1 MNCYSVE
8 NTPEQF
14 YLESQGSTATRAFL
28 PRDSISIASISSF
41 RVCTYVSSVENSS
54 TTNLILIIAGPS
66 PWCFSSTI
74 SFLAL
79 VYCRSNLRTTS
90 IRASSPNI
98 IRSLGFLPPLGYFLE
113 FLQFHRLD
121 LLLHRSIPPL
131 PSSLEFSSIK
141 PQPRVLRSSASFRCA
156 LMSRMPRGVQ
166 ISQVSSSPRSVSYQV
181 YKLRPLIEQQQI
193 LSGKLGK
200 LVQPREREDKP
211 EARKGVK
218 AGRTSNRSVHLFGT
232 RTWHQKWIV
241 VDQDQDRSIVYCHAC
256 LSPTR
261 FHHQHSFHII
271 ISRLH
276 LRFLC
281 RKLFHHKPHP
291 HHRWTFTVVLLVNN
305 QVPCF
310 SLLSIQPSNYI
321 HSSLF
326 TEHHQ
331 EPRVSS
337 ASRLFLRVPSVP
349 SIRSSSPPIKSFL
362 TFIPRVF
369 SD

>member
-1 MNCYSVE
+1 MAAEGKNRARALTAERLE
-8 NTPEQF
+8 NPKGFPLATFHSHHPFSQF
-14 YLESQGSTATRAFL
+14 SSISFSLLRSIPLSPLSPITHVLVACVRSTATRAFL

-181 YKLRPLIEQQQI
+181 
-193 LSGKLGK
+193 
-200 LVQPREREDKP
+200 
-211 EARKGVK
+211 
-218 AGRTSNRSVHLFGT
+218 
-232 RTWHQKWIV
+232 
-241 VDQDQDRSIVYCHAC
+241 
-256 LSPTR
+256 
-261 FHHQHSFHII
+261 
-271 ISRLH
+271 
-276 LRFLC
+276 
-281 RKLFHHKPHP
+281 
-291 HHRWTFTVVLLVNN
+291 
-305 QVPCF
+305 
-310 SLLSIQPSNYI
+310 
-321 HSSLF
+321 
-326 TEHHQ
+326 
-331 EPRVSS
+331 
-337 ASRLFLRVPSVP
+337 
-349 SIRSSSPPIKSFL
+349 
-362 TFIPRVF
+362 VF
-369 SD
+369 RA